1 MIYLPTIRSEELY
14 LREHFAG
21 FDEYA
26 AKVPRLLPRL
36 TPAEFP
42 ANENASGG
50 RFSAGAVAPPP
61 RVQCFN
67 GCRRDLFGAGGPALS
82 QSPRGD
88 GGSALTAWRLGRNAH
103 TNSYGCC
110 PLLKLDRSLVLI
122 LLTLCCAGS
131 LPAGAQLLGLGQ
143 KPAPVVI
150 PTLQP
155 PPPDFVFPTKRTLTF
170 TVDWRVFTAGTAVI
184 QLEQEGTVQKINASG
199 GSIGAV
205 TMLFPV
211 IDKFQAG
218 FDTKTGCST
227 GFSKQLQEGRRKVSS
242 DLSFDYAQGKQ
253 KQVERNLVKGTSKEQ
268 TASIPACVTDSLS
281 AIFYAA
287 SQPMVVGQTIRFP
300 LADSMRTV
308 TVTMKVEAKEEVKTP
323 AGTFQTI
330 RVEPTADEGI
340 VKNRGNIW
348 VWYTDDARHMPVQIR
363 AHLFWGTITAHL
375 QSYEDK

>member
-1 MIYLPTIRSEELY
+1 
-14 LREHFAG
+14 
-21 FDEYA
+21 
-26 AKVPRLLPRL
+26 LLKIDR
-36 TPAEFP
+36 FP
-42 ANENASGG
+42 A
-50 RFSAGAVAPPP
+50 
-61 RVQCFN
+61 
-67 GCRRDLFGAGGPALS
+67 
-82 QSPRGD
+82 
-88 GGSALTAWRLGRNAH
+88 
-103 TNSYGCC
+103 
-110 PLLKLDRSLVLI
+110 LI
-122 LLTLCCAGS
+122 LLMLCGTGS
-131 LPAGAQLLGLGQ
+131 LPAGAQLLGLGS
-143 KPAPVVI
+143 KPAPPVVI

-155 PPPDFVFPTKRTLTF
+155 PLPDFAFPTKRTLNF
-170 TVDWRVFTAGTAVI
+170 TVDWRVFTAGMAVFH
-184 QLEQEGTVQKINASG
+184 LEQEGTVQKITATGDSV
-199 GSIGAV
+199 GAV

-211 IDKFQAG
+211 IDRFQAG
-218 FDTKTGCST
+218 FDMKTGCST

-242 DLSFDYAQGKQ
+242 DLTFDYAQGKQ

-308 TVTMKVEAKEEVKTP
+308 TVTMKVEAKEEIKTP

-330 RVEPTADEGI
+330 RVEPTADEGV

-363 AHLFWGTITAHL
+363 AHLFWGTITARL